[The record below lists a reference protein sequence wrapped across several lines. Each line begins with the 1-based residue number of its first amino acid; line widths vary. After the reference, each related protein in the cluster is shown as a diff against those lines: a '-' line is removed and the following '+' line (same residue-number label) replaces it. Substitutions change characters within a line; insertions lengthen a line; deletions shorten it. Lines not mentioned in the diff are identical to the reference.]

1 MFSSISKFF
10 RNYSCCIPKK
20 NKSVSINKKNKK
32 INVSKNSNKIK
43 NSKINTNNINT
54 NNINDTNNIYDI
66 NDLSYLDDINY
77 KDTIPFIPLIK
88 YGKVIKIY
96 DGDTI
101 TIAAKLPFNE
111 SPLYRFSVR
120 LAGIDSAEIKGGTKN
135 ETEIAIVARDALHKL
150 IFGKIVEL
158 RGNGKE
164 KYGRLLADL
173 YYDDGKET
181 IHVNKW
187 MLDNEY
193 AVSYNGGKKIKPS
206 EWEK

>member
-10 RNYSCCIPKK
+10 RNCICCISKK
-20 NKSVSINKKNKK
+20 NKNVLINKKNKK
-32 INVSKNSNKIK
+32 IIGSKNSNKISKNSNKIK
-43 NSKINTNNINT
+43 NDVNDVND
-54 NNINDTNNIYDI
+54 INDIYDI
-66 NDLSYLDDINY
+66 NDLSYLDNINY

-135 ETEIAIVARDALHKL
+135 ETEIAIVARDALHDL

-173 YYDDGKET
+173 YYDDGKKT
-181 IHVNKW
+181 IHINKW

-193 AVSYNGGKKIKPS
+193 AVLYNGGKKIKPS